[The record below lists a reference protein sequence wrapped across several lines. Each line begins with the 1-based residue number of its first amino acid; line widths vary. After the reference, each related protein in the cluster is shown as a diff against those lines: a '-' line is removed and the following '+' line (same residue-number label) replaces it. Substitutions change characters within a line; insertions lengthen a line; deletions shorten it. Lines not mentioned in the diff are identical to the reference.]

1 MRPSVR
7 RIEESYQDRMDFH
20 ILNVDNYSTTPLANK
35 YRVTGIPMIVL
46 LDAQGEIFRTI
57 IGYQTEA
64 QLTAAV
70 EDLLAAHNRAGS

>member
-7 RIEESYQDRMDFH
+7 RIEETYQNRINFH

-35 YRVTGIPMIVL
+35 YQVYGIPMIVL
-46 LDAQGEIFRTI
+46 LDAQGDVFQTM

-70 EDLLAAHNRAGS
+70 ENLLATHGDAGS